1 MQPIINNLWHEDDGV
16 LSFEW
21 TIIAVVVVFGI
32 VGGLAA
38 GRDALIDELG
48 DVAEAVLGFDQSFS
62 FAGVTI
68 DNVII
73 LDDAQYIDTPG
84 VLTDCGRQPA
94 GSFGIQGPNDAA
106 GGA

>member
-1 MQPIINNLWHEDDGV
+1 MQQIINNLWQEDDGV

-38 GRDALIDELG
+38 GRDAIIDELG
-48 DVAEAVLGFDQSFS
+48 DLAEAVMAFDQSFS
-62 FAGVTI
+62 FAGIPGII
-68 DNVII
+68 DGAEY
-73 LDDAQYIDTPG
+73 DDTPG
-84 VLTDCGRQPA
+84 VLTDCGRQAA
-94 GSFGIQGPNDAA
+94 GSFGVEGPNDVT

>member
-1 MQPIINNLWHEDDGV
+1 MQQIINNLWQEDDGV

-38 GRDALIDELG
+38 GRDAIIDELG
-48 DVAEAVLGFDQSFS
+48 DVAEAVMGFDQSFS

-68 DNVII
+68 GNVII
-73 LDDAQYIDTPG
+73 LEGAQYIDTPG

-94 GSFGIQGPNDAA
+94 GSFGIEGPNDVT